1 MEGCYCG
8 KGTYW
13 LNGDKEEIIDNIIK
27 FTYESLPEN
36 LRTPNMMRD
45 ILEQSRE
52 EINNLVVTISLDRKE
67 KP

>member
-45 ILEQSRE
+45 ILA
-52 EINNLVVTISLDRKE
+52 
-67 KP
+67 